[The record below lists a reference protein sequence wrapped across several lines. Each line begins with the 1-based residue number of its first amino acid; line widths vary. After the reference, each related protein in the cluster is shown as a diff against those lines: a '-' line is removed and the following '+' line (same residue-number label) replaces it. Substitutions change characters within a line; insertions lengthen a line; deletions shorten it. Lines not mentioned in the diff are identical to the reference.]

1 MATKGKYQK
10 TKTSVASKAVSK
22 SKGKSSKKK
31 TGAAAA
37 VAAIAVV
44 VLLVGFVGVYAF
56 GSRLQKGD
64 TIFPN
69 VRVAGV
75 DVGGLTALAAQ
86 AEVEHAVEESYASQ
100 VLQVQL
106 PDKTLHFEP
115 EQTGVALDVDAAIE
129 KAVAYGK
136 ENGAFKALLNY
147 LNSAGRGYDVEL
159 ETALE
164 LDTEYID
171 AMIATAE
178 KDARVEARNDK
189 LSVSPDGRTITVLKG
204 QMGRFLDTEGLF
216 EAVYDAFQ
224 TGNFEPLQWDYV
236 EIPYVEADLSQLQT
250 EQAEEV
256 QDAYYDPETKTFVE
270 GSVGYAF
277 DLAAAQAQ
285 LDAASAGAEITIQ
298 MQEVQP
304 VLTAEELEEQM
315 FGTQL
320 ELRSSPYVNNAN
332 RTENLRLAC
341 EAINGTIINPGEVFS
356 FNQTVG
362 ERTEAKGYKP
372 ATIYGGEGESTD
384 GVGGGICQVASTI
397 YWAALYLDLET
408 VMREPHMYLVTY
420 VPAGMD
426 ATIYWDSGL
435 DYKFRNNRENPIMIT
450 ANTDGGY
457 VNIGF
462 WGVKE
467 NDNYVEMSNA
477 TLETWKDE
485 DVEEV
490 DETKE
495 PGYRAQKQTAYTG
508 YKVEAYQKVYDGS
521 GKLLKEKTIYSTYK
535 SRPNIYIVGPS
546 EEELPPEE
554 EWPLDPDD
562 PFYDQFPDVDNPW
575 DDFEEYPPIGDP
587 WEDNHERVPMPW
599 D

>member
-10 TKTSVASKAVSK
+10 TKTSAAKKAVSK
-22 SKGKSSKKK
+22 SKGKSSKQKK
-31 TGAAAA
+31 GTAMA
-37 VAAIAVV
+37 VAAVVVV
-44 VLLVGFVGVYAF
+44 VLLIGFVGAYAY
-56 GSRLQKGD
+56 GSHLQKGD

-75 DVGGLTALAAQ
+75 EVGGLTALAAQ
-86 AEVEHAVEESYASQ
+86 AEVEYAVEEAYGSQ
-100 VLQVQL
+100 VLQVLL

-115 EQTGVALDVDAAIE
+115 EQTGVALDAEAAIE
-129 KAVAYGK
+129 KAVAYGR
-136 ENGAFKALLNY
+136 EGGPFKALLNH
-147 LNSAGRGYDVEL
+147 LSSSGKGYDVEL

-178 KDARVEARNDK
+178 KDAWMEARNDK
-189 LSVSPDGRTITVLKG
+189 ISVSRDGRTITVLKG
-204 QMGRFLDTEGLF
+204 QMGQFLDTEGLF

-224 TGNFEPLQWDYV
+224 TGSFEPLQWDYV
-236 EIPYVEADLSQLQT
+236 EIPYVEADLSQFRTDQM
-250 EQAEEV
+250 EEV

-277 DLAAAQAQ
+277 DLAAAQAR
-285 LDAASAGAEITIQ
+285 LDAAAAGSEIVIE

-304 VLTAEELEEQM
+304 VLTAEELEQQM

-362 ERTEAKGYKP
+362 ERTEEKGYKP

-435 DYKFRNNRENPIMIT
+435 DYKFRNNRENPIRIT

-477 TLETWKDE
+477 TLESWSDE

-495 PGYRAQKQTAYTG
+495 PGYREQKQTAYTG

-521 GKLLKEKTIYSTYK
+521 GKLLKEKTIHSTYK
-535 SRPNIYIVGPS
+535 SRPNIYIVGPT

-554 EWPLDPDD
+554 EWPLDPND
-562 PFYDQFPDVDNPW
+562 PFYDQFQDPEDLW
-575 DDFEEYPPIGDP
+575 GDL
-587 WEDNHERVPMPW
+587 WENDPSDIPMPW

>member
-1 MATKGKYQK
+1 MAKKGKYEK
-10 TKTSVASKAVSK
+10 TRTSAAKKAVSK
-22 SKGKSSKKK
+22 SAVKTSKKK
-31 TGAAAA
+31 TGTGAA

-44 VLLVGFVGVYAF
+44 VVLALFVGAYAV
-56 GSRLQKGD
+56 GSNLKKSD

-75 DVGGLTALAAQ
+75 DVGGLTAIAAKG
-86 AEVEHAVEESYASQ
+86 EVENAVEEAYASQ
-100 VLQVQL
+100 SLQVQL
-106 PDKTLHFEP
+106 PDKTLYFEP
-115 EQTGVALDVDAAIE
+115 EQTGVALDADTAIE
-129 KAVAYGK
+129 KAVSYGK
-136 ENGAFKALLNY
+136 EGGAFKALLNY
-147 LNSAGRGYDVEL
+147 LTSSSRGYDVDL

-164 LDTEYID
+164 LDSEYID

-178 KDARVEARNDK
+178 KDARREARNDK
-189 LSVSPDGRTITVLKG
+189 VSVSSDGQTITVTKG
-204 QMGRFLDTEGLF
+204 QPGQFLDTEGLF

-224 TGNFEPLQWDYV
+224 TGDFTPLQWEYV
-236 EIPYVEADLSQLQT
+236 EIPYVEADLSQFQT
-250 EQAEEV
+250 EEVDEV
-256 QDAYYDPETKTFVE
+256 QDAYYDEETKTIVE
-270 GSVGYAF
+270 GTVGYSF
-277 DLAAAQAQ
+277 DLEAAQRK
-285 LDAASAGAEITIQ
+285 LDAAEYGAQVVIQ
-298 MQEVQP
+298 MEEVQP
-304 VLTAEELEEQM
+304 VMTAEELEEQM

-341 EAINGTIINPGEVFS
+341 EAINGTIVNPGEVFS
-356 FNQTVG
+356 FNATVG

-435 DYKFRNNRENPIMIT
+435 DYKFRNNRENPIKIT
-450 ANTDGGY
+450 ANIDGGY
-457 VNIGF
+457 VNIAF

-477 TLETWKDE
+477 TLQSWNDE

-495 PGYRAQKQTAYTG
+495 VGYRQQKQTAYTG
-508 YKVEAYQKVYDGS
+508 YKVEAYQKVYDGN
-521 GKLLKEKTIYSTYK
+521 GKLIKEKTIYSTYK

-554 EWPLDPDD
+554 EDPWYDPDD
-562 PFYDQFPDVDNPW
+562 PWFGWEDDDGDDGYVDIP
-575 DDFEEYPPIGDP
+575 DP
-587 WEDNHERVPMPW
+587 WE
-599 D
+599 

>member
-10 TKTSVASKAVSK
+10 TKMSAAKKAVSK
-22 SKGKSSKKK
+22 SKGRTAKKK
-31 TGAAAA
+31 KNAAAA
-37 VAAIAVV
+37 VAATLAALLLVAVV
-44 VLLVGFVGVYAF
+44 GAYAF

-69 VRVAGV
+69 VRVAGI
-75 DVGGLTALAAQ
+75 DVGGLTVLAAQ
-86 AEVEHAVEESYASQ
+86 AEVKDAVEEAYGTQ
-100 VLQVQL
+100 TLQVIL
-106 PDKTLHFEP
+106 PDKTLYFEP
-115 EQTGVALDVDAAIE
+115 EQTGVALDAEAAIE
-129 KAVAYGK
+129 KAAAYGK
-136 ENGAFKALLNY
+136 EGGPFKALFNY
-147 LNSAGRGYDVEL
+147 LTSSGKGYDVEL

-164 LDTEYID
+164 LDDEYIN

-178 KDARVEARNDK
+178 KDARKDARNDK
-189 LSVSPDGRTITVLKG
+189 LTISADGQTVTVIKG
-204 QMGRFLDTEGLF
+204 QKGQFLDTDGLF

-224 TGNFEPLQWDYV
+224 TGDFEPMQWEYV
-236 EIPYVEADLSQLQT
+236 EIPYVEADLSQF
-250 EQAEEV
+250 QAENVEEV
-256 QDAYYDPETKTFVE
+256 KDAYYDAETKTIIE
-270 GSVGYAF
+270 GTTGFSF
-277 DLAAAQAQ
+277 DLDKARAQ
-285 LDAASAGAEITIQ
+285 LDAAAPGAEVVIR
-298 MQEVQP
+298 MEAVQP
-304 VLTAEELEEQM
+304 VLTAEKLEQQM
-315 FGTQL
+315 FGTML
-320 ELRSSPYVNNAN
+320 ELRSSPYVNNKN

-362 ERTEAKGYKP
+362 ERTEEKGYKP

-397 YWAALYLDLET
+397 YWASLYMDLET
-408 VMREPHMYLVTY
+408 TMREPHMYLVTY

-435 DYKFRNNRENPIMIT
+435 DYKFRNNRENPLKIT
-450 ANTDGGY
+450 ANVDGGY

-477 TLETWKDE
+477 TLESWNDE

-495 PGYRAQKQTAYTG
+495 PGYREQKQTSYTG

-521 GKLLKEKTIYSTYK
+521 GKLLKEKTIHSTYK
-535 SRPNIYIVGPS
+535 SRPNIYIVGPT

-562 PFYDQFPDVDNPW
+562 PFWNPDDPW
-575 DDFEEYPPIGDP
+575 ADDPWADDPWADDPWSEDDFILP
-587 WEDNHERVPMPW
+587 
-599 D
+599 